1 LAKIKVKIT
10 SQKGKGSMISCEI
23 KKQLRD
29 FELDIRFELGNG
41 TLVIVGKSGCGKS
54 TTLKAIAGLITP
66 DQGRI
71 EVGETIYFDRQSK
84 INITPEDR
92 GIGFLFQSYALFP
105 HLDVFDNV
113 AYGLAARKISKKEQ
127 LSRVEETLHSL
138 GITHLSKSMPSELSG
153 GEQQRVALARA
164 IVVKPK
170 LLMLDE
176 PLSAL
181 DVTTHSRVRSELKK
195 TLSALNIP
203 SIIVTHDY
211 EDAISLGERILVMD
225 KGSVIQEGTANDL
238 LTKPRSSFVADFSG
252 TNYFAAHV
260 LETKDTFIHL
270 ELCEGNKRIISRH
283 LNNVTGDR
291 EIGKREI
298 GQSEINFMV
307 YPWDIQLFKKNDL
320 DSKSDLDSTKAL
332 NGVPTNIFSG
342 RVLNILSYG
351 NRVRIELEASLP
363 LTIELMSERLKELE
377 LREGDLAYAV
387 IDPSYVHLLDHE
399 GYIGKL

>member
-1 LAKIKVKIT
+1 M
-10 SQKGKGSMISCEI
+10 SMISCEI

-29 FELDIRFELGNG
+29 FELDIRFELGDG

-66 DQGRI
+66 DQGKI
-71 EVGETIYFDRQSK
+71 QVGETIYFDRQLK
-84 INITPEDR
+84 ININPEDR
-92 GIGFLFQSYALFP
+92 GIGFLFQNYALFP

-113 AYGLAARKISKKEQ
+113 AYGLAVRKISKKEQ
-127 LSRVEETLHSL
+127 LIRVEETLHSL

-170 LLMLDE
+170 LLILDE

-181 DVTTHSRVRSELKK
+181 DVTTHARVRSELKK
-195 TLSALNIP
+195 TLSALKIP

-225 KGSVIQEGTANDL
+225 KGSVIQEGTSKDL

-260 LETKDTFIHL
+260 VEIKDTFIHL
-270 ELCEGNKRIISRH
+270 ELSERNERIISGH

-291 EIGKREI
+291 EIGKR
-298 GQSEINFMV
+298 EINFMV

-320 DSKSDLDSTKAL
+320 DLKRESDSTKAI
-332 NGVPTNIFSG
+332 NGGATNIISG
-342 RVLNILSYG
+342 RIINILSYG
-351 NRVRIELEASLP
+351 NRVRIEFEGSIP
-363 LTIELMSERLKELE
+363 LTIELMSEQIKKLE
-377 LREGDLAYAV
+377 LREGDLADAV
-387 IDPSYVHLLDHE
+387 IDPSYVHLLDHK
-399 GYIGKL
+399 G

>member
-291 EIGKREI
+291 EIG
-298 GQSEINFMV
+298 QSEINFMV
-307 YPWDIQLFKKNDL
+307 YPWDIQLYKKNVL
-320 DSKSDLDSTKAL
+320 DSKGELDSKGKSDTMKAL
-332 NGVPTNIFSG
+332 NGKATNIISG
-342 RVLNILSYG
+342 RIINILSYG
-351 NRVRIELEASLP
+351 NRARIELEASLP

-387 IDPSYVHLLDHE
+387 IDPSYVHLLNHE
-399 GYIGKL
+399 G